1 MNTLVRI
8 IPILFV
14 LNICVPVIG
23 TATVGVIKTG
33 VQISEDPRTF
43 GTIVD
48 DNIIEKS
55 FKIKITET
63 DKKYFIA
70 VKGKSLDGRFFIKGE
85 VNSIDEKI
93 LMTKLAWET
102 DGVRSVQNNITVKD
116 ETTWKDKAKDVLI
129 TSQLKVALMSDKNVK
144 SGNFQ
149 ITTVNQNIYIFG
161 IARNEEERKL
171 VINEANQINDVEEVV
186 SSIFLVSD
194 LTNNQRLKN

>member
-1 MNTLVRI
+1 MNKLLKI

-14 LNICVPVIG
+14 FYSCVPIIG

-33 VQISEDPRTF
+33 VQIAEDPRTF

-55 FKIKITET
+55 FKFKIAET
-63 DKKYFIA
+63 DKKYFLA

-116 ETTWKDKAKDVLI
+116 ETTWKDKAKDILI
-129 TSQLKVALMSDKNVK
+129 TSQLKVALVSDKNIK
-144 SGNFQ
+144 SANFQ
-149 ITTVNQNIYIFG
+149 VTTVNQNIYIFG

-171 VINEANQINDVEEVV
+171 VINEANQINDIEEVV
-186 SSIFLVSD
+186 SSIFLISD

>member
-1 MNTLVRI
+1 MNKLLKI

-14 LNICVPVIG
+14 FYSCVPVIG

-55 FKIKITET
+55 FKFKVTET
-63 DKKYFIA
+63 DKKYFLV

-116 ETTWKDKAKDVLI
+116 ETTWKDKAKDILI
-129 TSQLKVALMSDKNVK
+129 TSQLKVALVSDKNIK
-144 SGNFQ
+144 SANFQ
-149 ITTVNQNIYIFG
+149 VTTVNQNIYIFG

-186 SSIFLVSD
+186 SSIFLISD